1 MQIKSFYMHVSP
13 PRKAQKVP
21 AVGLRGRGEE
31 KSPGSTRYVRLVFL
45 HMIQATEVKTH
56 YGFT

>member
-1 MQIKSFYMHVSP
+1 MHVSP